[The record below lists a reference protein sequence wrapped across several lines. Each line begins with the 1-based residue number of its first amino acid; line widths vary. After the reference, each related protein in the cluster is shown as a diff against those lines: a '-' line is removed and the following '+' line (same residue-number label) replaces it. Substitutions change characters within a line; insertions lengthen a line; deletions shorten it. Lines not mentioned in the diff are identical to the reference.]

1 MLKDIYLNLIIDLN
15 DYRSIKTSN
24 KQELINKILD
34 YIQDHYME
42 TISLSTVARTVFLSP
57 SYLST
62 LITNETG
69 KSFTDIV
76 NEIRISKAIEL
87 LKNPKRK
94 IADIAFSVGFNEP
107 QYFSIIFKSAL
118 TSLREITGNF
128 ISPAH
133 QYIDA
138 LFMRLI
144 LKQTFFSCQAL

>member
-76 NEIRISKAIEL
+76 NEIRI
-87 LKNPKRK
+87 
-94 IADIAFSVGFNEP
+94 
-107 QYFSIIFKSAL
+107 Q
-118 TSLREITGNF
+118 GN
-128 ISPAH
+128 
-133 QYIDA
+133 
-138 LFMRLI
+138 
-144 LKQTFFSCQAL
+144 